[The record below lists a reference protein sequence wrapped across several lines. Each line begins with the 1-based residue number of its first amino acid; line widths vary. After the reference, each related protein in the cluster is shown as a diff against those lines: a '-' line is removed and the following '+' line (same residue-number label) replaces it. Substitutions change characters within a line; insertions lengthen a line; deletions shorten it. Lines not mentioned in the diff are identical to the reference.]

1 MSKRIKLD
9 KSELKTVYK
18 WEIKHFINRQRLI
31 ESEVFSTVGHKN
43 LKLKFICYS
52 EKNQNYISLFLNK
65 SEGFPKEAA
74 FKSID

>member
-31 ESEVFSTVGHKN
+31 ESEVFSIVGHKN
-43 LKLKFICYS
+43 LKFKSMLS
-52 EKNQNYISLFLNK
+52 REKSKLFLC
-65 SEGFPKEAA
+65 S
-74 FKSID
+74 